1 MLGRSPRQDARQRVT
16 PEFRFLER
24 QARGERRDM
33 ASAAASG
40 NHVAFRAV
48 RQLLAAG
55 LHLGIAPLFSAPR
68 RLERVAL
75 QTWPGGC
82 DVWIVLTPLETIK
95 LE

>member
-1 MLGRSPRQDARQRVT
+1 
-16 PEFRFLER
+16 
-24 QARGERRDM
+24 M

-75 QTWPGGC
+75 QTWAGGMRC
-82 DVWIVLTPLETIK
+82 VDCINPTRNDKT
-95 LE
+95 